1 MTAVET
7 LGLHFGPSDQDRD
20 AWLAARRLGV
30 TATEV
35 RDLYTGKIAQA
46 DLIARKLGRTP
57 EVADLS
63 YVPEIK
69 WGRDREVVIAETIRE
84 RYAIEH
90 ETRLILASD
99 NPRFLYSP
107 DGIGVDFD
115 GDLVLSEI
123 KTDGKEIPI
132 GSEKFEEHGYRCQMT
147 WGMRVTGARRFL
159 YAWEQRLGSRREGF
173 RPGTLHFDWF
183 EYDEGLAAELER
195 IATEFLAALDA
206 AAAEPFVEPVIDE
219 AVDTHAVN
227 YLRGLDM
234 EKQGKA
240 LKESE
245 YRALLEA
252 GVSQESP
259 LARVTFTPAKP
270 AAVLDVEEVDFEA
283 ARATPEGA
291 ALFEAFNAAGD
302 AWQEYAEKFKVT
314 RRIEGKP
321 TAARVTVTAGKG
333 TKQ

>member
-1 MTAVET
+1 MSARELV
-7 LGLHFGPSDQDRD
+7 GLHFGPSDQDRD

-35 RDLYTGKIAQA
+35 RDLYMGKITQA
-46 DLIARKLGRTP
+46 DLIALKLGRRKDTFAGNAYTRWGTEREP
-57 EVADLS
+57 IIAA
-63 YVPEIK
+63 EIE
-69 WGRDREVVIAETIRE
+69 R
-84 RYAIEH
+84 RYAIAPES
-90 ETRLILASD
+90 RLVHAAD
-99 NPRFLYSP
+99 NPRFLASP
-107 DGIGVDFD
+107 DGLALDFD
-115 GDLVLSEI
+115 GELVLSEI
-123 KTDGKEIPI
+123 KTAGKPIPL
-132 GSEKFEEHGYRCQMT
+132 GSELFAEKGYEAQMV
-147 WGMRVTGARRFL
+147 WQMRVTGARRCL
-159 YAWEQRLGSRREGF
+159 YAWELRITESVTPVAFSAGEL
-173 RPGTLHFDWF
+173 TF
-183 EYDEGLAAELER
+183 EWCDYDEGLAAELER
-195 IATEFLAALDA
+195 IAADFLVALDA
-206 AAAEPFVEPVIDE
+206 AAAEPFSEPEIDE

-259 LARVTFTPAKP
+259 LARVTFTPEKP
-270 AAVLDVEEVDFEA
+270 AAVLEVEEVDFEA
-283 ARATPEGA
+283 ARATAEGA
-291 ALFEAFNAAGD
+291 ALFEALQAAER
-302 AWQEYAEKFKVT
+302 AWGEHAEGFKVT